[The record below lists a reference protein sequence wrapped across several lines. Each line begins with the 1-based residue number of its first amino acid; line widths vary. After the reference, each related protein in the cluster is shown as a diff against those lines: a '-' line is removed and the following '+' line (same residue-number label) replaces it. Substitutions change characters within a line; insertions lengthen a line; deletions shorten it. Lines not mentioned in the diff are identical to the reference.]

1 MKKDITLDING
12 TEIHFE
18 VALDDYNK
26 FINEMQPTSKVAPAQ
41 NFLMRTVIT
50 EDKDALKK
58 LLELPGAG
66 IDIVGN
72 LVQEYTPDLSITV
85 GKSSVPPSE

>member
-1 MKKDITLDING
+1 MKKNITLTING
-12 TEIHFE
+12 DDIRFE
-18 VALDDYNK
+18 VDNDDYNK
-26 FINEMQPTSKVAPAQ
+26 FVNEMQPTSKVAPAQ
-41 NFLMRTVIT
+41 NFLMRTVVAD
-50 EDKDALKK
+50 DKDALKK

-72 LVQEYTPDLSITV
+72 LVQEYTPALSITV